1 MTKITQK
8 PKYVGFGQSF
18 SKNDKKFIRPKK
30 VDKIIKFD
38 NPIGIAHIEYTNE
51 PPIFKHL
58 QKYKEKIIKECLKKT
73 FSQPH
78 TNEQIELI
86 KTIYSKIRDNINE
99 VLFYG

>member
-38 NPIGIAHIEYTNE
+38 NPINRT
-51 PPIFKHL
+51 
-58 QKYKEKIIKECLKKT
+58 YKNNL
-73 FSQPH
+73 
-78 TNEQIELI
+78 
-86 KTIYSKIRDNINE
+86 
-99 VLFYG
+99 